1 MGNGFIRKIYRKKDI
16 VKIQEKLNLLGDVKK
31 MTPERYL
38 NIRFLTTVI
47 VFLVTL
53 YVADLAYIIAP
64 LVAIL
69 YYYGF
74 YYLTLTHPIKE
85 RGKKLDREALHF
97 FEILTLTLESG
108 RNLENSLE
116 ITVCN
121 VDSELSNEFKKA
133 LVETKFGKTL
143 IEALEDMKNRIPSE
157 TINNIILNITQTD
170 IFGNSILETMYNQIE
185 FLRDKQ
191 ILEIKGQINRIPTKI
206 SIISVLFIVPLILL
220 LVLGPV
226 LLQFLGQ

>member
-1 MGNGFIRKIYRKKDI
+1 MNHNFIRKIYRNKD
-16 VKIQEKLNLLGDVKK
+16 VDKIESELLLLGD
-31 MTPERYL
+31 ERKQNPITYL
-38 NIRFLTTVI
+38 NIRFVTTVL
-47 VFLVTL
+47 VFLFVL
-53 YVADLAYIIAP
+53 YVENLGYIVAP
-64 LVAIL
+64 IITIV

-74 YYLTLTHPIKE
+74 HYVTLIRPIRE

-121 VDSELSNEFKKA
+121 VNSELSSEFRKT
-133 LVETKFGKTL
+133 LFETKFGKTL
-143 IEALEDMKNRIPSE
+143 IEALEDMKLRIPSE

-170 IFGNSILETMYNQIE
+170 VFGNSILETMYNQIE

-191 ILEIKGQINRIPTKI
+191 ILEIKEQINKIPNKI

-226 LLQFLGQ
+226 FLQFLG

>member
-1 MGNGFIRKIYRKKDI
+1 MGHGFIRKIYRKKDI
-16 VKIQEKLNLLGDVKK
+16 NRIQDKLNLLGDQKK
-31 MTPERYL
+31 FTPEKYL
-38 NIRFLTTVI
+38 NIRFFTTI
-47 VFLVTL
+47 LIFICTL
-53 YVADLAYIIAP
+53 YIADLGYIVAP
-64 LVAIL
+64 IVAIL

-74 YYLTLTHPIKE
+74 YYLTILKPIKD

-133 LVETKFGKTL
+133 LFETKFGKTL
-143 IEALEDMKNRIPSE
+143 IEALEDMKSRIPSE

-170 IFGNSILETMYNQIE
+170 VFGNSILETMYNQID

-191 ILEIKGQINRIPTKI
+191 ILEIKGQINKIPNKI

-226 LLQFLGQ
+226 LLQFLEL